1 MVAEA
6 WRAGKRYAAAMT
18 IATHD
23 YEARLEWAGNTGTGT
38 ARYAGYGRQFVVH
51 VAGKPPLAATADPR
65 FRGAAD
71 THNPEELLLA
81 AVAGCHMLTYLALCA
96 RGGVRVVAYADDV
109 RGSVRFAADGGAFD
123 GIVLRP
129 RVTVDDDAC
138 VAAALA
144 LHADAHAR
152 CVIARSCAVP
162 IRIDPHVEVTPP
174 CTT

>member
-1 MVAEA
+1 
-6 WRAGKRYAAAMT
+6 MT
-18 IATHD
+18 TTVTHD
-23 YEARLEWAGNTGTGT
+23 YAAHLVWAGNTGTGT

-65 FRGAAD
+65 FRGEAD

-96 RGGVRVVAYADDV
+96 RGGVRVVAYADDA
-109 RGSVRFAADGGAFD
+109 RASVCFDTDGGAFAE
-123 GIVLRP
+123 IVLRP
-129 RVTVDDDAC
+129 RVTVGDAAH
-138 VAAALA
+138 VAAATT

-162 IRIDPHVEVTPP
+162 IRIDPLVEVTPP